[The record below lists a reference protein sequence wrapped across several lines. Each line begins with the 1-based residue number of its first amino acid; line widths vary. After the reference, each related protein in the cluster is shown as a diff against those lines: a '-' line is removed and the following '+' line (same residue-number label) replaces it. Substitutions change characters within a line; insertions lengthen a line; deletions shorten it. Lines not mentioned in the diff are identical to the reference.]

1 MSLHGGAI
9 CQFRRGKDF
18 AISVSES
25 SMSGLDYEDKRG
37 TALDSEE
44 ENIGAVAVSNKE
56 GQVETD
62 QFGLRLD
69 RKTRRG

>member
-9 CQFRRGKDF
+9 CQFRRDKAF

-37 TALDSEE
+37 TALHSEE

-62 QFGLRLD
+62 KFGLR
-69 RKTRRG
+69 